1 MVNELDC
8 VELGLF
14 CADVC
19 QVLGRGLSGKRPDQL
34 SQPLYDGI
42 DQLTLWVEPA
52 TRTSNRP
59 LI

>member
-1 MVNELDC
+1 MVNNPDY

-19 QVLGRGLSGKRPDQL
+19 RALDRGISGKKLDEL
-34 SQPLYDGI
+34 SQPVYDATN
-42 DQLTLWVEPA
+42 QLALWVEPV
-52 TRTSNRP
+52 TSISNRP

>member
-19 QVLGRGLSGKRPDQL
+19 RALGRVINGKELGELGQFVHGAISL
-34 SQPLYDGI
+34 LAS
-42 DQLTLWVEPA
+42 
-52 TRTSNRP
+52 
-59 LI
+59 

>member
-19 QVLGRGLSGKRPDQL
+19 RVLGRVTSRKELDELGQSVPDAINLLGL
-34 SQPLYDGI
+34 
-42 DQLTLWVEPA
+42 
-52 TRTSNRP
+52 
-59 LI
+59 